1 MAEKLIRLPQ
11 LQTFKQQADLKYQ
24 DKLTAGT
31 NIAISGTTISA
42 TDTTYS
48 DATTASDGL
57 MSSTDKVKLNGIES
71 GANNYTLPIAST
83 GSLGGVKVGTNL
95 SIDSNGVLSA
105 NSQVQPVFYA
115 TVLANNWSGT
125 SNQVTV
131 SGITSSDKIEIVG
144 FDPTGLT
151 STQAANV
158 WEALSYIT
166 YGATSTNKI
175 TFYALNGTVP
185 NVNIPMIL
193 RKLV

>member
-11 LQTFKQQADLKYQ
+11 LATFKQQADLKYQ
-24 DKLTAGT
+24 DKLTAGS
-31 NIAISGTTISA
+31 NITITGSTVSA

-71 GANNYTLPIAST
+71 GANNYTLPTAST
-83 GSLGGVKVGTNL
+83 SSLGGIKVGTNL

-105 NSQVQPVFYA
+105 DSQVQPVFYA

-131 SGITSSDKIEIVG
+131 SGITSSDNIEIVG
-144 FDPTGLT
+144 FDPTGLS

-158 WEALSYIT
+158 YEALSYIT

-185 NVNIPMIL
+185 NVNIPLIL